1 MSKMQVEV
9 VTPERVVY
17 SGEAKMVIARGT
29 QGDLGILA
37 NHMPLVTPLKTAP
50 VRIQLDGNNKEVQI
64 AVSGGF
70 MEVRGDKVSIL
81 AETAELPG
89 DIDPDRAKRA
99 KERAEKRLNDKNGD
113 LDQRRAE
120 YALQRAITRLQV
132 SGDSGFSVKN
142 L

>member
-1 MSKMQVEV
+1 MSKMTVEV

-17 SGEAKMVIARGT
+17 SGQAEMVIARGV

-50 VRIQLDGNNKEVQI
+50 VRIKTDGEKEVKM

-70 MEVRGDKVSIL
+70 MEVRGDKVTIL

-89 DIDPDRAKRA
+89 DVDVERAKAA
-99 KERAEKRLNDKNGD
+99 KTRAEKRLSEKYPD
-113 LDQRRAE
+113 LDFQRAE
-120 YALQRAITRLQV
+120 RALQRAMARIDVT
-132 SGDSGFSVKN
+132 K
-142 L
+142 